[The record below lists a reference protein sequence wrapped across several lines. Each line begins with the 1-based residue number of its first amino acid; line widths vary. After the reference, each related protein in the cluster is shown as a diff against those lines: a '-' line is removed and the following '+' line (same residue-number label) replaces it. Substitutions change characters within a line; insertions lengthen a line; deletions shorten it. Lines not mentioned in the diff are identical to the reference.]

1 MIVKMRKYSFLV
13 YHKAYL
19 DFLDKIREIGVLH
32 VIEKSEGIPENEAL
46 MQKMQYNAQLN
57 ALLRKLQTA
66 LPKKSAQVRQAS
78 KSFDGYALV
87 EEAEG
92 LYNKQDLLQQKLQ
105 ASEREYERMEV
116 WGAFSQKRLSKLQ
129 NAGWKI
135 GFFSC
140 PERKFD
146 QEWEIL
152 YNAFEIDTVGIYKY
166 FITITK
172 PELDLDLDADPIQLS
187 DKNAAEILAE
197 IENLQTE
204 IEQTRKSVQEFAL
217 QYYHTLVA
225 FSLQIGGEID
235 FSKVILH
242 TDAQVDDK
250 VMLLEGWCPVEQTDE
265 LNAYLESSGVYFE
278 TVEPTETDAVP
289 IKLKNNKF
297 TRLYEMIGELY
308 DLPNYHEL
316 DLTPFFAPFFLL
328 FFGLCVGDTAY
339 GLLILI
345 GALILRSRV
354 KESMKPMF
362 SLAAWLGA
370 STVVLGLIT
379 GTFFGFSLIDADIA
393 WLEKFKVFM
402 LDSNKLFYASL
413 IIGVVQILF
422 GMIIQAVGKVIRYGW
437 AASLPNW
444 GWLLIIVGM
453 GSTFLLS
460 QVYAID
466 AQIVKYLYY
475 GFGGVGAV
483 FVFIL
488 NDIKRNPLINVGA
501 GVWDAYNMATGL
513 LGDLLSYIR
522 LFALGISSGVMGFV
536 FNDLA
541 FKLSGNIPVISTIVM
556 LVIMIFGHGM
566 NIFMAGLG
574 AFVHPMR
581 LTFVEFYKNA
591 GFEGGGKK
599 YKPFKQP
606 LED

>member
-13 YHKAYL
+13 YHKTYL
-19 DFLDKIREIGVLH
+19 EFLNKIREIGVLH
-32 VIEKSEGIPENEAL
+32 IIEKSEGTPENEEL
-46 MQKMQYNAQLN
+46 TQKMQLSTGLR
-57 ALLRKLQTA
+57 ALLKKLQDT
-66 LPKKSAQVRQAS
+66 LPKGAEPMKADQSA
-78 KSFDGYALV
+78 DGKALLQ
-87 EEAEG
+87 EIENS
-92 LYNKQDLLQQKLQ
+92 YDLLESQFQKLQ
-105 ASEREYERMEV
+105 LAEREWERMEV
-116 WGAFSQKRLSKLQ
+116 WGNFSHGRLQELQ
-129 NAGWKI
+129 EAGFDLR
-135 GFFSC
+135 FFSC
-140 PERKFD
+140 HERKFD
-146 QEWEIL
+146 PEWEVL

-166 FITITK
+166 FVTVNK
-172 PELDLDLDADPIQLS
+172 PDVVLDIDADPIQLS
-187 DKNAAEILAE
+187 DKNAADIQAE
-197 IENLQTE
+197 IISLQKE
-204 IEQTRKSVQEFAL
+204 IETSKESIRQFAIAHYHDL
-217 QYYHTLVA
+217 QV
-225 FSLQIGGEID
+225 FSTQVSGEID
-235 FSKVILH
+235 FSKVVLN
-242 TDAQVDDK
+242 TTAQVDEK
-250 VMLLEGWCPVEQTDE
+250 VMLLEGWCPEQNTAQ
-265 LNAYLESSGVYFE
+265 LNEYLEASGIYYE
-278 TVEPTETDAVP
+278 SAKPTDTEKVP

-297 TRLYEMIGELY
+297 TKLYEMIGELY

-339 GLLILI
+339 GLLIFI
-345 GALILRSRV
+345 GALIMRSRV

-370 STVVLGLIT
+370 STIVLGLVT
-379 GTFFGFSLIDADIA
+379 GTFFGFSLIDADIP

-437 AASLPNW
+437 TASFANW
-444 GWLLIIVGM
+444 GWLLIIMGM
-453 GSTFLLS
+453 GGTFLAS
-460 QVYAID
+460 QVYEID
-466 AQIVKYLYY
+466 TQIVNYLYY

-501 GVWDAYNMATGL
+501 GIWDAYNMVTGL

-541 FKLSGNIPVISTIVM
+541 FKLSGDIPVVSTLIM
-556 LVIMIFGHGM
+556 LVILIFGHGM

-606 LED
+606 VQD